1 MVLYFTDGRIGNHKV
16 ESENKN
22 NFVFTELNLDSLN
35 LLVWLSRRKN
45 EQKIKEN
52 IFRGIIGDF
61 YSTYSHEQ
69 LSEYWQ

>member
-1 MVLYFTDGRIGNHKV
+1 MVLYLTDGRIGNHKV

-52 IFRGIIGDF
+52 IFF
-61 YSTYSHEQ
+61 VVF
-69 LSEYWQ
+69 

>member
-1 MVLYFTDGRIGNHKV
+1 MALYFTDGRIGNHKV

-52 IFRGIIGDF
+52 IFF
-61 YSTYSHEQ
+61 VVF
-69 LSEYWQ
+69 

>member
-1 MVLYFTDGRIGNHKV
+1 MVLYSTDEGIGNHKV

-52 IFRGIIGDF
+52 IFF
-61 YSTYSHEQ
+61 VVF
-69 LSEYWQ
+69 